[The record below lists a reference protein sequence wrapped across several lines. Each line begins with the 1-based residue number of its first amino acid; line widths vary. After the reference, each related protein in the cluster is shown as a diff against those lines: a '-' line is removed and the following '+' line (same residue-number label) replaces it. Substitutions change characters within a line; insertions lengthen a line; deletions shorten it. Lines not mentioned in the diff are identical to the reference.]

1 MLKKQFAEL
10 EEKLNTLDEGVS
22 RQLTEAADALR
33 LIGEELRET
42 RQENQQIKEQLT
54 DLEKLVTKRMNRVD
68 KNAKAL
74 TAGVEEAEKTAKDA
88 GRLSK
93 RILSEMARHA
103 ILSRRGPR
111 RPIRGSVALAQLIDN
126 YTFQT
131 VLDVGCGEGL
141 HAEAFLKA
149 GKTVTAIDYGKSEYF
164 SKRHA
169 SLQAIV
175 ADFNTYAFEEPFD
188 CVWCSHVLEHQ
199 LNVNVFLK
207 KCFSIL
213 KDGGVLSISVPPAKA
228 AVVSGHVTLWNPGL
242 LCYNLILAG
251 FDCSEAVVEIYDYD
265 ISVTVRKK
273 HVPKEV
279 LRGITFDVGDLG
291 NLRDYFPA
299 DIQWNREKNDISFD
313 GELFGLWEEPSVKAP
328 AETKPAPLHRWIEVT
343 TKVGC
348 SVRCAYCPQ
357 DAFINAYTQGNQ
369 APELMLSLE
378 NFKKALAHIPLW
390 LDVCFCG
397 FAEPFENPH
406 AFQMLEYAVKK
417 GYQTHVYST
426 LKALSLVEIDRLRDL
441 NVKSYVIHIPDED
454 GMMHLKID
462 DEYLQKLE
470 LFVTLALPNVKY
482 VCIGKPSGLIP
493 GEIAERIKKEKIVT
507 FRAGN
512 LKENEQMSPILGYH
526 PNCGRIIASNQRVVC
541 NHRLHYKGADRRATH
556 PEAVVMLPDGR
567 VTLCC
572 MDFGMRH
579 VLGNLLEEDYE
590 SMMYG
595 GVMKSVEDAMMCK
608 NREEI
613 LCRSCELAL
622 EYDEEKWAGF
632 LMTGKYDKS

>member
-111 RPIRGSVALAQLIDN
+111 RPVRGSVALAQLIDN

-207 KCFSIL
+207 KCF
-213 KDGGVLSISVPPAKA
+213 
-228 AVVSGHVTLWNPGL
+228 
-242 LCYNLILAG
+242 Y
-251 FDCSEAVVEIYDYD
+251 
-265 ISVTVRKK
+265 
-273 HVPKEV
+273 
-279 LRGITFDVGDLG
+279 
-291 NLRDYFPA
+291 
-299 DIQWNREKNDISFD
+299 
-313 GELFGLWEEPSVKAP
+313 
-328 AETKPAPLHRWIEVT
+328 
-343 TKVGC
+343 
-348 SVRCAYCPQ
+348 
-357 DAFINAYTQGNQ
+357 
-369 APELMLSLE
+369 
-378 NFKKALAHIPLW
+378 
-390 LDVCFCG
+390 
-397 FAEPFENPH
+397 
-406 AFQMLEYAVKK
+406 
-417 GYQTHVYST
+417 
-426 LKALSLVEIDRLRDL
+426 
-441 NVKSYVIHIPDED
+441 
-454 GMMHLKID
+454 MH
-462 DEYLQKLE
+462 
-470 LFVTLALPNVKY
+470 
-482 VCIGKPSGLIP
+482 C
-493 GEIAERIKKEKIVT
+493 
-507 FRAGN
+507 
-512 LKENEQMSPILGYH
+512 
-526 PNCGRIIASNQRVVC
+526 
-541 NHRLHYKGADRRATH
+541 
-556 PEAVVMLPDGR
+556 
-567 VTLCC
+567 
-572 MDFGMRH
+572 
-579 VLGNLLEEDYE
+579 
-590 SMMYG
+590 
-595 GVMKSVEDAMMCK
+595 
-608 NREEI
+608 
-613 LCRSCELAL
+613 
-622 EYDEEKWAGF
+622 
-632 LMTGKYDKS
+632 